1 MIIYLKKQATHNE
14 RNGDMKIMRK
24 IPAYMEIHDLIKK
37 KIQDGTYPASQ
48 LLPTEPELEKI
59 YHVSRTTIRSAMDML
74 KEEGYVE
81 IKQGRGTMVLDHKTI
96 QDLNKVTSVT
106 ESLRRRGF
114 VVRTKSMYID
124 LVPAD
129 EILRNEL
136 NIAAGDLVTRIQR
149 IQLINDKPIAI
160 MKNYIPS
167 PMVPDLVKYTN
178 QFSGLY
184 QFLEKQYQLEI
195 SSASDKIFAKSA
207 DFSESE
213 MLAVHPGTA
222 LLCIRR
228 ICYQE
233 KLPFCVDDVRI
244 IGDQYEL
251 AISTNGR
258 YK

>member
-1 MIIYLKKQATHNE
+1 
-14 RNGDMKIMRK
+14 MRK
-24 IPAYMEIHDLIKK
+24 VPAYIEIHNQIKK
-37 KIQDGTYPASQ
+37 KIQDGTYPVSQ

-59 YHVSRTTIRSAMDML
+59 YQVSRTTIRSAMDLL

-81 IKQGRGTMVLDHKTI
+81 IKQGRGTMVLDHRTI

-129 EILRNEL
+129 EILGNEL
-136 NIAAGDLVTRIQR
+136 NMTAGDSVTRIQR

-160 MKNYIPS
+160 MKNYLPTSMI
-167 PMVPDLVKYTN
+167 PDLIQYTN

-184 QFLEKQYQLEI
+184 QFLEEQYQLEI
-195 SSASDKIFAKSA
+195 SSASDKIFARSA
-207 DFSESE
+207 DFFESE
-213 MLAVHPGTA
+213 MLAVQPGTA

-228 ICYQE
+228 ICYQD
-233 KLPFCVDDVRI
+233 KHPFCVDDVSI